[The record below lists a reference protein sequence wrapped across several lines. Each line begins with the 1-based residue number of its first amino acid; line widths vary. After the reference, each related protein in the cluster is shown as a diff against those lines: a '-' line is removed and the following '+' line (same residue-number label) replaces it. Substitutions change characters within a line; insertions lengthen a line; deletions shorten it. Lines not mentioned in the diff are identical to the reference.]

1 MIFISDINDMKR
13 FLLKKLKRKHAFW
26 SYDAS
31 KINYKNIPDEIL
43 IAKTLFHLD
52 MEDINLLFC
61 YYKADFIKK
70 AWREELAPQGDYMR
84 NLNKFIAWYYFGIKN
99 PNKYLKTIETK
110 FINRYD

>member
-1 MIFISDINDMKR
+1 MMQIVDVKKI
-13 FLLKKLKRKHAFW
+13 LLKKLKKRNAFW
-26 SYDAS
+26 SFNAA
-31 KINYKNIPDEIL
+31 KITVQNIPDEIL

-52 MEDINLLFC
+52 MEDINLLFR
-61 YYKADFIKK
+61 YYEVDFIKK